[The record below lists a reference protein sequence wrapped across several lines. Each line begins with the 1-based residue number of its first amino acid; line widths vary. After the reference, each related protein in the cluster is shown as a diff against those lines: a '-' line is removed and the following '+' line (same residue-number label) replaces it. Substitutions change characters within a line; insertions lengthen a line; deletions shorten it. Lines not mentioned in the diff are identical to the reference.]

1 MLVEKACND
10 KCYPPAKLY
19 PNDFNEKSVLKKQ
32 MKSIFNIFN
41 NQKKIYSTINISVLV
56 LIQTT
61 QKYYQVAKLIILY
74 KLSQT
79 I

>member
-19 PNDFNEKSVLKKQ
+19 PNDFNEKSVLKKTNETY
-32 MKSIFNIFN
+32 KSYKNKLQNIFN
-41 NQKKIYSTINISVLV
+41 YKYITVSV

-61 QKYYQVAKLIILY
+61 QKYNQVAKLIIL
-74 KLSQT
+74 L
-79 I
+79 

>member
-32 MKSIFNIFN
+32 MKSIRAMKTII
-41 NQKKIYSTINISVLV
+41 KIYLTINISVLV

-61 QKYYQVAKLIILY
+61 QKYLQVAKLIILY

>member
-19 PNDFNEKSVLKKQ
+19 PNDFNEKSVLKKTNETY
-32 MKSIFNIFN
+32 KSYKNKFQNIFN
-41 NQKKIYSTINISVLV
+41 YKYITVSV

-61 QKYYQVAKLIILY
+61 QKYNQVAKLIIL
-74 KLSQT
+74 L
-79 I
+79 